1 MLSVGGVGAAVSA
14 KSAALLWKARAVAA
28 QRELVSDC
36 FRLYLHGV
44 LLDSEFYSLDAAAAG
59 INENE
64 SERKKERCSIHH

>member
-14 KSAALLWKARAVAA
+14 KSAALLWKVRAVIAE
-28 QRELVSDC
+28 RKLVSDC
-36 FRLYLHGV
+36 FRVHLHGI
-44 LLDSEFYSLDAAAAG
+44 LFDSEFCALDAAAAG